1 VSLLAVPNFSE
12 GRDTSVIA
20 AIRAALDADR
30 GLLDRHS
37 DPEHNRTVY
46 TLAGEGRALEERLA
60 AGASVAIEQIDMRR
74 QRGLHP
80 CIGALDVC
88 PIVWLDLEGRE
99 PARAQ
104 ARSVGERIGSL
115 GVPVFL
121 YGELASSEE
130 RQERAFFR
138 EGGLTALRQRMK
150 AGEMAPDMGPEIP
163 HLTAGATLV
172 TARPPLAAFN
182 IELDTGDAVVAQRV
196 AAAVRAEAGPEA
208 MLPLY
213 TAYGRIIHN
222 QHDPTAFDDPTGVE
236 GVLRDLGHPVA
247 PAEAATS
254 TDFDDVLR
262 TETAEALD
270 RCGGNIGTP
279 VLSFA
284 PPDGSSFF
292 GPVISKAPKGADA
305 LALWDAVTALG
316 TNPYFSELKRS
327 TRSRPQFDD

>member
-1 VSLLAVPNFSE
+1 MSLLAVPNFSE

-37 DPEHNRTVY
+37 DLEHNRTVY

-88 PIVWLDLEGRE
+88 PLVWLDVEGRE
-99 PARAQ
+99 PARAR

-150 AGEMAPDMGPEIP
+150 AGELAPDMGPEIP

-196 AAAVRAEAGPEA
+196 AAAVREAGGGPPGVRA
-208 MLPLY
+208 IGLPLEG
-213 TAYGRIIHN
+213 GRSQVSTN
-222 QHDPTAFDDPTGVE
+222 VHDPIAVPLRMVVARVTELAAEQGARPVE
-236 GVLRDLGHPVA
+236 AEIVGLV
-247 PAEAATS
+247 PAAALQGFPQELPIR
-254 TDFDDVLR
+254 DFDPERHVIER
-262 TETAEALD
+262 
-270 RCGGNIGTP
+270 R
-279 VLSFA
+279 LS
-284 PPDGSSFF
+284 P
-292 GPVISKAPKGADA
+292 
-305 LALWDAVTALG
+305 
-316 TNPYFSELKRS
+316 
-327 TRSRPQFDD
+327 TR

>member
-1 VSLLAVPNFSE
+1 MSLLAVPNFSE

-60 AGASVAIEQIDMRR
+60 AGAAVAIEQIDMRR

-88 PIVWLDLEGRE
+88 PIVWLDGDGRE
-99 PARAQ
+99 PARAR

-150 AGEMAPDMGPEIP
+150 AGELAPDMGPEIP
-163 HLTAGATLV
+163 HLSAGATLV

-182 IELDTGDAVVAQRV
+182 IELDTGDAVVAQRI
-196 AAAVRAEAGPEA
+196 AAAVREAGGGSA
-208 MLPLY
+208 GVRAIGLPLEG
-213 TAYGRIIHN
+213 GRSQVSTN
-222 QHDPTAFDDPTGVE
+222 VHDPIAVPLRMIVARVTELAAEQGARPVE
-236 GVLRDLGHPVA
+236 AEIVGLV
-247 PAEAATS
+247 PAAALQGFPQELPIR
-254 TDFDDVLR
+254 DFDPERHVIER
-262 TETAEALD
+262 
-270 RCGGNIGTP
+270 R
-279 VLSFA
+279 LS
-284 PPDGSSFF
+284 P
-292 GPVISKAPKGADA
+292 
-305 LALWDAVTALG
+305 
-316 TNPYFSELKRS
+316 
-327 TRSRPQFDD
+327 TR

>member
-1 VSLLAVPNFSE
+1 VSLLAAPNFSE

-37 DPEHNRTVY
+37 DLEHNRTVY

-60 AGASVAIEQIDMRR
+60 AGASVAIERIDMRR
-74 QRGLHP
+74 HRGLHP

-88 PIVWLDLEGRE
+88 PLVWLDLEGRE
-99 PARAQ
+99 PARAR
-104 ARSVGERIGSL
+104 AHSVAERIGAL

-138 EGGLTALRQRMK
+138 EGGLTALRRRMK
-150 AGEMAPDMGPEIP
+150 AGELAPDMGPEIP

-196 AAAVRAEAGPEA
+196 AAAVREAGGGPPGVRA
-208 MLPLY
+208 IGLPLEG
-213 TAYGRIIHN
+213 GRSQVSTN
-222 QHDPTAFDDPTGVE
+222 VHDPIAVPLRMVVARVTELAAEQGARPVE
-236 GVLRDLGHPVA
+236 AEIVGLV
-247 PAEAATS
+247 PAAALQGFPRELS
-254 TDFDDVLR
+254 IRDFDPERHVIERR
-262 TETAEALD
+262 TRPRAEH
-270 RCGGNIGTP
+270 
-279 VLSFA
+279 
-284 PPDGSSFF
+284 
-292 GPVISKAPKGADA
+292 
-305 LALWDAVTALG
+305 
-316 TNPYFSELKRS
+316 
-327 TRSRPQFDD
+327 

>member
-1 VSLLAVPNFSE
+1 MSLLAVPNFSE

-88 PIVWLDLEGRE
+88 PVVWLDPEGRE
-99 PARAQ
+99 PARAR
-104 ARSVGERIGSL
+104 ARSVGERLGSL
-115 GVPVFL
+115 GLPVFL

-138 EGGLTALRQRMK
+138 KGGLTELRRRMK
-150 AGEMAPDMGPEIP
+150 AGELAPDMGPEIP
-163 HLTAGATLV
+163 HLSAGATLV

-182 IELDTGDAVVAQRV
+182 IELDSGDAVVAQRV
-196 AAAVRAEAGPEA
+196 AAAVREAGGGPPGVRAIGLALEG
-208 MLPLY
+208 
-213 TAYGRIIHN
+213 GRSQVSTN
-222 QHDPTAFDDPTGVE
+222 VHDPIAVPLRMVVTRVTELAAEQGARPVE
-236 GVLRDLGHPVA
+236 AEIVGLV
-247 PAEAATS
+247 PAAALQGFPQELPIR
-254 TDFDDVLR
+254 DFDPERHVIER
-262 TETAEALD
+262 
-270 RCGGNIGTP
+270 R
-279 VLSFA
+279 LS
-284 PPDGSSFF
+284 P
-292 GPVISKAPKGADA
+292 
-305 LALWDAVTALG
+305 
-316 TNPYFSELKRS
+316 
-327 TRSRPQFDD
+327 TR

>member
-37 DPEHNRTVY
+37 DIEHNRTVY

-60 AGASVAIEQIDMRR
+60 AGAAVAIEQIDMRR

-196 AAAVRAEAGPEA
+196 AAAVREAGGGPPGVRA
-208 MLPLY
+208 IGLPLDG
-213 TAYGRIIHN
+213 GRSQVSTN
-222 QHDPTAFDDPTGVE
+222 VHDPIAVPLRMVVARVTELAAEQGARPVE
-236 GVLRDLGHPVA
+236 AEIVGLV
-247 PAEAATS
+247 PAAALQGFPPELPIR
-254 TDFDDVLR
+254 DFDPER
-262 TETAEALD
+262 H
-270 RCGGNIGTP
+270 
-279 VLSFA
+279 
-284 PPDGSSFF
+284 
-292 GPVISKAPKGADA
+292 VI
-305 LALWDAVTALG
+305 
-316 TNPYFSELKRS
+316 ER
-327 TRSRPQFDD
+327 RI

>member
-1 VSLLAVPNFSE
+1 MSLLAVPNFSE

-37 DPEHNRTVY
+37 DIEHNRTVY

-60 AGASVAIEQIDMRR
+60 AGAAVAIEQIDMRR

-150 AGEMAPDMGPEIP
+150 AGELAPDMGPEIP
-163 HLTAGATLV
+163 HLSAGATLV

-196 AAAVRAEAGPEA
+196 AAAVREAGGGPPGVRA
-208 MLPLY
+208 IGLPLDG
-213 TAYGRIIHN
+213 GRSQVSTN
-222 QHDPTAFDDPTGVE
+222 VHDPIAVPLRMVVARVTELAAEQGARPVE
-236 GVLRDLGHPVA
+236 AEIVGLV
-247 PAEAATS
+247 PAAALQGFPPELPIR
-254 TDFDDVLR
+254 DFDPER
-262 TETAEALD
+262 H
-270 RCGGNIGTP
+270 
-279 VLSFA
+279 
-284 PPDGSSFF
+284 
-292 GPVISKAPKGADA
+292 VI
-305 LALWDAVTALG
+305 
-316 TNPYFSELKRS
+316 ER
-327 TRSRPQFDD
+327 RI

>member
-1 VSLLAVPNFSE
+1 MSLLAVPNFSE

-46 TLAGEGRALEERLA
+46 TLAGEGRALEDRLA

-74 QRGLHP
+74 QRCLHP

-88 PIVWLDLEGRE
+88 PLVWLDIGGRE
-99 PARAQ
+99 PARAR

-138 EGGLTALRQRMK
+138 EGGLTELRRRMK
-150 AGEMAPDMGPEIP
+150 AGELAPDMGPEIP
-163 HLTAGATLV
+163 HLSAGATLV

-196 AAAVRAEAGPEA
+196 AAALREAGGGPPGVRAIG
-208 MLPLY
+208 LPLEG
-213 TAYGRIIHN
+213 GRSQVSTN
-222 QHDPTAFDDPTGVE
+222 VHDPIAVPLRMIVARVTELAAEQGARPVE
-236 GVLRDLGHPVA
+236 AEIVGLV
-247 PAEAATS
+247 PAAALQGFPQELPIR
-254 TDFDDVLR
+254 DFDPERHVIER
-262 TETAEALD
+262 
-270 RCGGNIGTP
+270 R
-279 VLSFA
+279 LS
-284 PPDGSSFF
+284 P
-292 GPVISKAPKGADA
+292 
-305 LALWDAVTALG
+305 
-316 TNPYFSELKRS
+316 
-327 TRSRPQFDD
+327 TR

>member
-1 VSLLAVPNFSE
+1 MSLLAVPNFSE

-37 DPEHNRTVY
+37 DIEHNRTVY
-46 TLAGEGRALEERLA
+46 TLAGEGRALEERLG
-60 AGASVAIEQIDMRR
+60 AGAAVAIEQIDMRR

-196 AAAVRAEAGPEA
+196 AAAVREAGGGPPGVRA
-208 MLPLY
+208 IGLPLDG
-213 TAYGRIIHN
+213 GRSQVSTN
-222 QHDPTAFDDPTGVE
+222 VHDPIAVPLRMVVARVTELAAEQGARPVE
-236 GVLRDLGHPVA
+236 AEIVGLV
-247 PAEAATS
+247 PAAALQGFPPELPIR
-254 TDFDDVLR
+254 DFDPER
-262 TETAEALD
+262 H
-270 RCGGNIGTP
+270 
-279 VLSFA
+279 
-284 PPDGSSFF
+284 
-292 GPVISKAPKGADA
+292 VI
-305 LALWDAVTALG
+305 
-316 TNPYFSELKRS
+316 ER
-327 TRSRPQFDD
+327 RI

>member
-1 VSLLAVPNFSE
+1 MSLLAVPNFSE

-60 AGASVAIEQIDMRR
+60 AGASVAIEKIDMRR

-88 PIVWLDLEGRE
+88 PIVWLDPEGRE
-99 PARAQ
+99 PARAR

-115 GVPVFL
+115 GLPVFL

-138 EGGLTALRQRMK
+138 KGGLTELRRRMK
-150 AGEMAPDMGPEIP
+150 AGELAPDMGPEIP
-163 HLTAGATLV
+163 HLSAGATLV

-182 IELDTGDAVVAQRV
+182 IELDSGDAVVAQRV
-196 AAAVRAEAGPEA
+196 AAAVREAGGGPRGVRAIGLALEG
-208 MLPLY
+208 
-213 TAYGRIIHN
+213 GRSQVSTN
-222 QHDPTAFDDPTGVE
+222 VHDPIAVPLRMVVARVTELAAEQGARPVE
-236 GVLRDLGHPVA
+236 AEIVGLV
-247 PAEAATS
+247 PAAALQGFPQELPIR
-254 TDFDDVLR
+254 DFDPERHVIER
-262 TETAEALD
+262 
-270 RCGGNIGTP
+270 R
-279 VLSFA
+279 LS
-284 PPDGSSFF
+284 
-292 GPVISKAPKGADA
+292 
-305 LALWDAVTALG
+305 
-316 TNPYFSELKRS
+316 S
-327 TRSRPQFDD
+327 TR

>member
-1 VSLLAVPNFSE
+1 MSLLAVPNFSE

-88 PIVWLDLEGRE
+88 PLVWLDIEGRE
-99 PARAQ
+99 PARAR

-150 AGEMAPDMGPEIP
+150 AGELAPDMGPEIP
-163 HLTAGATLV
+163 HLSAGATLV

-182 IELDTGDAVVAQRV
+182 IELDTGDAVVAQRI
-196 AAAVRAEAGPEA
+196 AAAVREAGGGSA
-208 MLPLY
+208 GVRAIGLPLEG
-213 TAYGRIIHN
+213 GRSQVSTN
-222 QHDPTAFDDPTGVE
+222 VHDPIAVPLRMIVARVTELAAEQGARPVE
-236 GVLRDLGHPVA
+236 AEIVGLV
-247 PAEAATS
+247 PAAALQGFPRELPIR
-254 TDFDDVLR
+254 DFDPERHVIERR
-262 TETAEALD
+262 TS
-270 RCGGNIGTP
+270 P
-279 VLSFA
+279 
-284 PPDGSSFF
+284 
-292 GPVISKAPKGADA
+292 
-305 LALWDAVTALG
+305 
-316 TNPYFSELKRS
+316 
-327 TRSRPQFDD
+327 TR

>member
-1 VSLLAVPNFSE
+1 MSLLAVPNFSE

-60 AGASVAIEQIDMRR
+60 AGASVAIEKIDMRR

-88 PIVWLDLEGRE
+88 PIVWLDPEGRE
-99 PARAQ
+99 PARAR

-115 GVPVFL
+115 GLPVFL

-138 EGGLTALRQRMK
+138 KGGLTELRRRMK
-150 AGEMAPDMGPEIP
+150 AGELAPDMGPEIP
-163 HLTAGATLV
+163 HLSAGATLV

-182 IELDTGDAVVAQRV
+182 IELDSGDAAVAQRV
-196 AAAVRAEAGPEA
+196 AAAVREAGGGPPGVRAIGLALEG
-208 MLPLY
+208 
-213 TAYGRIIHN
+213 GRSQVSTN
-222 QHDPTAFDDPTGVE
+222 VHDPIAVPLRMVVARVTELAAEQGARPVE
-236 GVLRDLGHPVA
+236 AEIVGLV
-247 PAEAATS
+247 PAAALQGFPQELPIR
-254 TDFDDVLR
+254 DFDPERHVIER
-262 TETAEALD
+262 
-270 RCGGNIGTP
+270 R
-279 VLSFA
+279 LSA
-284 PPDGSSFF
+284 
-292 GPVISKAPKGADA
+292 
-305 LALWDAVTALG
+305 
-316 TNPYFSELKRS
+316 
-327 TRSRPQFDD
+327 TR